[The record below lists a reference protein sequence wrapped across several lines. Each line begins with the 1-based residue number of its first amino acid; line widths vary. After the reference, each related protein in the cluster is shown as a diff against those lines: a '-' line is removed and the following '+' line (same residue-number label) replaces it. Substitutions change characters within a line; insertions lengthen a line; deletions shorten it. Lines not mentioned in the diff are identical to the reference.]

1 VEGVRVSVLA
11 SGSSGNCT
19 LFESKTTS
27 VIVDAGIGPMAL
39 EESLLSL
46 GAKIPDAIVI
56 THAHQDHVGHAA
68 RIAKRRRIPIY
79 MTEATSR
86 EVHLPGQVE
95 EYRFETREPFA
106 IGELV
111 LSPLPLP
118 HDAANV
124 AIKVSDHE
132 GTACVVTD
140 AGEPTGRLI
149 EHLRDCDVVLLE
161 SNYDDQ
167 LLACGPYPFGLKR
180 RVASPRGH
188 LSNKQAHMLLRRLS
202 PRTHTVVLVH
212 LSDTNNSPELALE
225 SARDALPARVNVHA
239 ARPNGGV
246 TVHTREEPWRHHKPP
261 VQLSLL

>member
-1 VEGVRVSVLA
+1 MSVLA

-19 LFESKTTS
+19 LFESKSTS
-27 VIVDAGIGPMAL
+27 VIVDAGIGPRAL
-39 EESLLSL
+39 EESLVAL

-68 RIAKRRRIPIY
+68 RIAKRRGIPVY
-79 MTEATSR
+79 MTEATAR
-86 EVHLPGQVE
+86 EVQLPAQVE
-95 EYRFETREPFA
+95 EFRFETREPFA

-111 LSPLPLP
+111 LAPLPLP

-124 AIKVSDHE
+124 AIKISDDQ
-132 GTACVVTD
+132 GTACIVTD
-140 AGEPTGRLI
+140 AGEPTGRLVK
-149 EHLRDCDVVLLE
+149 HLRDCDVVLLE

-167 LLACGPYPFGLKR
+167 LLAIGPYPHSLKR

-212 LSDTNNSPELALE
+212 LSETNNSPELAVE
-225 SARDALPARVNVHA
+225 SARDALPARVNVKA
-239 ARPNGGV
+239 APARGGIS
-246 TVHTREEPWRHHKPP
+246 VHTRDEPWRHSKPA

>member
-1 VEGVRVSVLA
+1 VRVSVLA

-19 LFESKTTS
+19 LFESTTTS
-27 VIVDAGIGPMAL
+27 VIVDAGIGPRAL
-39 EESLLSL
+39 EESLISL

-68 RIAKRRRIPIY
+68 RIAKRRRIPVY
-79 MTEATSR
+79 MTEATAR
-86 EVHLPGQVE
+86 EVPLPAVVD

-106 IGELV
+106 IGDLV

-124 AIKVSDHE
+124 AIKVSDDE

-140 AGEPTGRLI
+140 VGEPTGRLV

-161 SNYDDQ
+161 SNYDEQ
-167 LLACGPYPFGLKR
+167 MLAGGPYPWGLKQ
-180 RVASPRGH
+180 RVASARGH
-188 LSNKQAHMLLRRLS
+188 LSNKQAHMILRRLTS
-202 PRTHTVVLVH
+202 RTHTVVLVH
-212 LSDTNNSPELALE
+212 LSETNNTPDHALDW
-225 SARDALPARVNVHA
+225 ARDAVPLKVNVRIA
-239 ARPNGGV
+239 PPRDIVSVCTGPF
-246 TVHTREEPWRHHKPP
+246 RRSKPP

>member
-1 VEGVRVSVLA
+1 MRVSVLA

-19 LFESKTTS
+19 LFESTTSS
-27 VIVDAGIGPMAL
+27 VIVDAGVGPRAL
-39 EESLLSL
+39 EESLIAL

-68 RIAKRRRIPIY
+68 RIARRRSIPVY
-79 MTEATSR
+79 MTEATAR
-86 EVHLPGQVE
+86 EVSLPGQVE

-106 IGELV
+106 IGDLV

-124 AIKVSDHE
+124 AIKVSDDE

-140 AGEPTGRLI
+140 LGEPTGKLI
-149 EHLRDCDVVLLE
+149 DHLRDCDVVLLE
-161 SNYDDQ
+161 SNYEEGM
-167 LLACGPYPFGLKR
+167 LASGPYPWGLKQ
-180 RVASPRGH
+180 RVASARGH
-188 LSNKQAHMLLRRLS
+188 LSNKQAHMVLRRLT

-212 LSDTNNSPELALE
+212 LSETNNNREHALE
-225 SARDALPARVNVHA
+225 WARDALPVRVNVRVA
-239 ARPNGGV
+239 PPRETL
-246 TVHTREEPWRHHKPP
+246 TVHTGPLRHQKPP